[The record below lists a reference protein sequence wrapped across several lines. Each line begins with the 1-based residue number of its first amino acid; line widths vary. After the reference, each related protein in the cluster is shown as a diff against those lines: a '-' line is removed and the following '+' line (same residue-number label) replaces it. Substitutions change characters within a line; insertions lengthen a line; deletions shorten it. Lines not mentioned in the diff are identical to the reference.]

1 MYCLDTI
8 PTGVTMPQ
16 LEKEA
21 HLNHDTTYVD
31 TTKCKSMVRQELS
44 FKNCKTPQ
52 SQNYHEILWLCDLWK
67 RTSGERHHVTHMHLM
82 HPGARH
88 TVVQCMSGHVHHK
101 GTRGF
106 GR

>member
-1 MYCLDTI
+1 MYCLGTI
-8 PTGVTMPQ
+8 ATEVTMPQ

-21 HLNHDTTYVD
+21 HLNHDTTHVD
-31 TTKCKSMVRQELS
+31 TTKCKSMVRKELS
-44 FKNCKTPQ
+44 FKDSKTPL
-52 SQNYHEILWLCDLWK
+52 SQYYHGILWLCGLWK
-67 RTSGERHHVTHMHLM
+67 RTSGEKHHMTHMHLM

-88 TVVQCMSGHVHHK
+88 SAVHERSVPHK